1 MFSVANQAAKLM
13 SVNPR
18 AEIHGTDHVM
28 VANLKFVIK
37 VGNDVLSEFDPSLKS
52 SLYKKAD
59 GHHGELINDAGHLPS
74 LKFHLMGP
82 VKWGSKFSGYETVI
96 HYGVSGAQDIHLID
110 CAVDNF
116 SFDCYDGGTVIV
128 SFRVIAHPEPNELGR
143 LCEMIKREVY
153 ITVCRPSA
161 DACDSLIDV
170 NPISTFNAVYSEGG

>member
-1 MFSVANQAAKLM
+1 MFSIANQAAKLT

-28 VANLKFVIK
+28 AANLKFEIK

-59 GHHGELINDAGHLPS
+59 GPQGELITDAGHLPS
-74 LKFHLMGP
+74 LKFPLMGP
-82 VKWGSKFSGYETVI
+82 VKWGKEFSGYETVI

-110 CAVDNF
+110 CKVDNF
-116 SFDCYDGGTVIV
+116 RFDCQDGGTVAV

-143 LCEMIKREVY
+143 LCEMIQQEVEM
-153 ITVCRPSA
+153 
-161 DACDSLIDV
+161 SLIEPEADK
-170 NPISTFNAVYSEGG
+170 GGFEMREAA

>member
-1 MFSVANQAAKLM
+1 MFSLANQAAKLT

-28 VANLKFVIK
+28 AADLKFEIK

-59 GHHGELINDAGHLPS
+59 GPQGELITDAGHLPS
-74 LKFHLMGP
+74 LKFPLMGP
-82 VKWGSKFSGYETVI
+82 VKWGKDFSGYETVI

-110 CAVDNF
+110 CEVDGF
-116 SFDCYDGGTVIV
+116 RFDCQDGGTVAV

-143 LCEMIKREVY
+143 LCEMIQQEVEM
-153 ITVCRPSA
+153 
-161 DACDSLIDV
+161 SLIEPEADK
-170 NPISTFNAVYSEGG
+170 GGFEMREAA